1 MTTIL
6 RYPLSQ
12 WRGPKTYARR
22 KKEPA
27 AHSAQKVSMN
37 VHIVRNQRENGTKNG
52 STTTARACGIWFTV
66 QNDDSSPFIKKHAV
80 YHP

>member
-37 VHIVRNQRENGTKNG
+37 VHIVRNQRENGTKMVLPQLHE
-52 STTTARACGIWFTV
+52 RAVFGLQLKMT
-66 QNDDSSPFIKKHAV
+66 Q
-80 YHP
+80 